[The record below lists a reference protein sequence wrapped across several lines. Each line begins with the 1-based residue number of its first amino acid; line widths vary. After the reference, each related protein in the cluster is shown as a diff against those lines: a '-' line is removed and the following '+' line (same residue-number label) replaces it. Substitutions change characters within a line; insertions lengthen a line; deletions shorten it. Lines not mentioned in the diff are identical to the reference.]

1 MAKTKLLHFEILAH
15 INESKKL
22 MDYLQNAGVA
32 QIENADHEE
41 LLRHKTDETVS
52 EYLRKSRITEKAF
65 RILESHCN
73 LSKNIIEKF
82 SDWREIE
89 YSEYKLIA
97 DKNEEIFEVCEELIE
112 AEGKILSYKED
123 ISKEKSNLDYF
134 SSWQKLDIP
143 LGSQRTMNTNIFI
156 GSFRKKLTA
165 EMLESILVSKDEE
178 LTDVEIEIIHSE
190 RLLTN
195 VVLMCHSSHGEK
207 LKAVLSEIGFFRPD
221 KLPMMTAE
229 KAIE

>member
-41 LLRHKTDETVS
+41 LLRHKTDEKVS

-112 AEGKILSYKED
+112 AEGKILLFKED
-123 ISKEKSNLDYF
+123 PWKKLVERFKKDVEEENENEKSSTL
-134 SSWQKLDIP
+134 
-143 LGSQRTMNTNIFI
+143 
-156 GSFRKKLTA
+156 
-165 EMLESILVSKDEE
+165 
-178 LTDVEIEIIHSE
+178 
-190 RLLTN
+190 
-195 VVLMCHSSHGEK
+195 
-207 LKAVLSEIGFFRPD
+207 
-221 KLPMMTAE
+221 
-229 KAIE
+229 